1 MFEKVSTSILYV
13 CEMRRTKHEE
23 KEIKFNDGVL
33 KFSCL
38 IIQKKK
44 RDKIILHRQKLVLPY
59 TSNI

>member
-1 MFEKVSTSILYV
+1 MFEKVSTPILYV
-13 CEMRRTKHEE
+13 CEIRHTKDER

-44 RDKIILHRQKLVLPY
+44 RDKIILHWQKHVLPY
-59 TSNI
+59 SPNV

>member
-1 MFEKVSTSILYV
+1 MYV

-44 RDKIILHRQKLVLPY
+44 RDKIILH
-59 TSNI
+59 